1 MCSPWK
7 LPEKCWLNNYIKP
20 YLTSVP
26 DFANCIVFPP
36 TNASHLWEHYIR
48 IKRFASTRC
57 KHVSTSVLPEGY
69 ECGGL
74 PGSFS
79 IQLGWSQCSALPG
92 RMFTPTTVPGAALGS
107 SPPDLKVLCDLC
119 IWMCSF
125 LPFHRCYQWI
135 QGSSITQHQAGEMA
149 QWLREQA
156 ASRGPVFNSQHRHPA
171 VHNKLQGDPMPPSGL
186 WEHCTHICIY
196 PHR

>member
-1 MCSPWK
+1 METSREMLVEQLHKALSDLSSRLCQLHRLPPDKCQPPLRTLYNDQEICEYK
-7 LPEKCWLNNYIKP
+7 LKTCVYKRVTWRIWMWRTPRKFFP
-20 YLTSVP
+20 YNWAE
-26 DFANCIVFPP
+26 AN
-36 TNASHLWEHYIR
+36 A
-48 IKRFASTRC
+48 
-57 KHVSTSVLPEGY
+57 
-69 ECGGL
+69 
-74 PGSFS
+74 
-79 IQLGWSQCSALPG
+79 QLYPG